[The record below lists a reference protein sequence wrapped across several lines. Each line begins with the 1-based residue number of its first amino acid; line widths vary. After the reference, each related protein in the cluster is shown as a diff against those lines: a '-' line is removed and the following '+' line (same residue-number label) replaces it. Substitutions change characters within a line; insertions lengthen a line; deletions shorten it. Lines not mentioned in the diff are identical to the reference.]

1 MKSQDIGLLQTVV
14 DAITGLADAGTTVGV
29 SVVSVAVRF
38 PDNSVVLFNQDT
50 ETPETDWYITAG
62 GPGVV

>member
-14 DAITGLADAGTTVGV
+14 NAISDLANAGTTVGV
-29 SVVSVAVRF
+29 TVVSVAVRF

-50 ETPETDWYITAG
+50 ETPETDWFITMG
-62 GPGVV
+62 GPGA